1 MRSTAPMRTAKT
13 GYIIVSAIMIALGL
27 VLVIYPEISLQLLGI
42 VCGALFI
49 VFGAIR
55 LVGFFSKDLYRLAFQ
70 YDLVFGIFMVVLGII
85 MLVNPGTLTGF
96 ICVALGL
103 SALIDGLFRV
113 QMSVEA
119 KHFGIGTWW
128 LVCVCGVLSAVA
140 GVVVMVRPAESASV
154 LMTLIGISLML
165 EGVLNLIT
173 VIVAVRI
180 IRNQQPDVIYIE
192 ADESDEN

>member
-1 MRSTAPMRTAKT
+1 MRTAKI

-27 VLVIYPEISLQLLGI
+27 VLVIYPEISLQMLEI

-49 VFGAIR
+49 VFGAVK

-119 KHFGIGTWW
+119 KRFGIGTWW

-140 GVVVMVRPAESASV
+140 GVVVMVRPAESAPV

-165 EGVLNLIT
+165 EGMLNLIT

-192 ADESDEN
+192 ADESEEN

>member
-1 MRSTAPMRTAKT
+1 MRTAKT

-85 MLVNPGTLTGF
+85 MLVNPSTLTGF

-119 KHFGIGTWW
+119 KRFGIGTWW

>member
-119 KHFGIGTWW
+119 KRFGIGTWW

-140 GVVVMVRPAESASV
+140 GVVVMVRPAESAPV

>member
-1 MRSTAPMRTAKT
+1 MRTAKT

-119 KHFGIGTWW
+119 KRFGIGTWW

>member
-119 KHFGIGTWW
+119 KRFGIGTWW

>member
-1 MRSTAPMRTAKT
+1 MRTAKT

-119 KHFGIGTWW
+119 KRFGIGTWW

-180 IRNQQPDVIYIE
+180 IRNPQPDVIYIE